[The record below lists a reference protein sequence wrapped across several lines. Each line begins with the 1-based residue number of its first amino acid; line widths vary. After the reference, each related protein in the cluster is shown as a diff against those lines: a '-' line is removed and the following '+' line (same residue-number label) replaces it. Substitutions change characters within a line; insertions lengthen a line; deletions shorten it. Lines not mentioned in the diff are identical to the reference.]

1 MNKIIIILVFMA
13 SSIAF
18 SQVGIGTQNPNS
30 ESILDIVS
38 TDKGI
43 LIPRVNLTSATQDLD
58 GDTTQPVG
66 LMVFNTGTIIPLGFY
81 FWNGTEWRNVKD
93 SSAVI
98 PAVSTINCLGVSLS
112 PKAYVSGAPYIGT
125 MSIPYTNGNGATYSN
140 GTPIASIGVTGLNA
154 TLRAGNL
161 NVGDGVLIYDITGTP
176 SASSPSTATFAIPT
190 TFGAT
195 GCNAVV
201 GAGNVFAI
209 GETQSFKVTLNAN
222 ALFTNSGSIQK
233 AITAQGLNS
242 GAVITFGEQPSY
254 RLASATEK
262 SLYPVINGLRM
273 DFIKAP
279 FTTSS
284 ISPVLHNTTNSNI
297 VYSISSLSTFDS
309 YIKGANTILP
319 PNVYSYRIDGDGVM
333 SVTQGANSTYSDASN
348 GTTVNGNNNGVS
360 EYVNSM
366 LTFPSGEWYQ
376 ITYHATR
383 DATNITFY
391 FTAQRLN

>member
-1 MNKIIIILVFMA
+1 MA
-13 SSIAF
+13 STLAF
-18 SQVGIGTQNPNS
+18 SQVGIGTSNPDS

-66 LMVFNTGTIIPLGFY
+66 LMVFNTGTTIPVGFY
-81 FWNGTEWRNVKD
+81 FWNGSEWRNVKD

-98 PAVSTINCLGVSLS
+98 PAISTINCLGVSLS
-112 PKAYVSGAPYIGT
+112 PKAYVSGAPYVGT
-125 MSIPYTNGNGATYSN
+125 MSIPYTNGNGATYSS
-140 GTPIASIGVTGLNA
+140 GTPIASSGVTGLNA

-161 NVGDGVLIYDITGTP
+161 NVGDGVFIYDITGTP

-190 TFGAT
+190 TFGAA

-209 GETQSFKVTLNAN
+209 GETQSFKVTVNAN
-222 ALFTNSGSIQK
+222 SFFTNSGSIQK
-233 AITAQGLNS
+233 AITARGLDAN
-242 GAVITFGEQPSY
+242 AVQIYSEQPSY
-254 RLASATEK
+254 RLASTTEK
-262 SLYPVINGLRM
+262 PLYPVINGLRM
-273 DFIKAP
+273 DFIEAP
-279 FTTSS
+279 FAANN

-309 YIKGANTILP
+309 YIRGGNTILP
-319 PNVYSYRIDGDGVM
+319 PNVYSYRIDGDGILAI
-333 SVTQGANSTYSDASN
+333 TDGTNNTYNDPN
-348 GTTVNGNNNGVS
+348 TGVVVNGNNDGMS

-366 LTFPSGEWYQ
+366 LSFPSGEWYQ
-376 ITYHATR
+376 ITYYATR
-383 DATNITFY
+383 DTTNITFY

>member
-1 MNKIIIILVFMA
+1 MA
-13 SSIAF
+13 STLAF
-18 SQVGIGTQNPNS
+18 SQVGIGTSNPDS

-66 LMVFNTGTIIPLGFY
+66 LMVFNTGTTIPLGFY
-81 FWNGTEWRNVKD
+81 FWNGSEWRNVKD

-140 GTPIASIGVTGLNA
+140 GTPIASSGVTGLNA

-190 TFGAT
+190 TFGAAA
-195 GCNAVV
+195 CNAVV

-222 ALFTNSGSIQK
+222 SLFTNSGTIQK
-233 AITAQGLNS
+233 AVSARGLDVN
-242 GAVITFGEQPSY
+242 AVVTYSEQPSY
-254 RLASATEK
+254 RLASATQK
-262 SLYPVINGLRM
+262 SQYIVINGLRM
-273 DFIKAP
+273 DFIEAP
-279 FTTSS
+279 FQANK

-297 VYSISSLSTFDS
+297 VYSISSLSTYDS
-309 YIKGANTILP
+309 YITGGNTILP
-319 PNVYSYRIDGDGVM
+319 PNVYSYKIDGDGIFA
-333 SVTQGANSTYSDASN
+333 VTAGTNNTYINNFGATVDQGDTS
-348 GTTVNGNNNGVS
+348 GTS

-366 LTFPSGEWYQ
+366 LTFPTGEWYQ